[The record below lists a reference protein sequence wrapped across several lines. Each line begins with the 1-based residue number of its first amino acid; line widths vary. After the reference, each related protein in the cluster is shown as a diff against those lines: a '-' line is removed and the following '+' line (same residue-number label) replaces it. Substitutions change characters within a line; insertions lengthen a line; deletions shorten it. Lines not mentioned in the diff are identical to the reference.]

1 MGQPIQIRRRQAGL
15 TLVELMCAIMV
26 LLITA
31 LGAFSSEIT
40 SLNLARAARET
51 QIISADLQAA
61 MDRILIFTV
70 PNIPPNFPDGQNIA
84 DFDSLH
90 FPNQAIVASYP
101 GGAAA
106 DPLTIRVTATWT
118 DFAGRTRTM
127 GLSSQ
132 RSR

>member
-40 SLNLARAARET
+40 SLNLARTARET
-51 QIISADLQAA
+51 QTISADLQAA

-70 PNIPPNFPDGQNIA
+70 PNIPLNFPEGQNIA
-84 DFDSLH
+84 DFDNLH
-90 FPNQAIVASYP
+90 LSNESIVPTYP
-101 GGAAA
+101 GGIAA
-106 DPLTIRVTATWT
+106 DPLTIRVTATWS
-118 DFAGRTRTM
+118 DFAGRNRTLS
-127 GLSSQ
+127 LSSQ
-132 RSR
+132 RTR